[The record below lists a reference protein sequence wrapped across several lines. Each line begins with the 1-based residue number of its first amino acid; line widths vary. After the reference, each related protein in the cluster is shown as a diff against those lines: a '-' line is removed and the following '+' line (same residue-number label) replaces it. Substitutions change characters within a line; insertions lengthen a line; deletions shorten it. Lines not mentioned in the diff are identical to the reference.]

1 MLGCYDAHDGR
12 IDFIGNKIQKP
23 FQDVK
28 QRAFTPSTSQKLLD
42 ELTTNDHYHH
52 LHMIDDAVHKAAVEY
67 FHSIDATWCN
77 LPLTTKMISSPG
89 EVYAGKKL
97 DYTTDALPV
106 SLQWFDDESIFLAE
120 SSQFYLELRLL
131 IDKLSRVYSI
141 YNSFRKEPADFSHLS
156 EFQHIE
162 FEGKVSFE
170 ENNKI
175 VVDMLRAITAYIL
188 KHNEADLRYYL
199 TPVEIEELAVSFDER
214 NIEVIPFA
222 DAMKLLANKLSDTKY
237 NEISLRHF
245 GSYEEVAL
253 TRLIGKHCQV
263 VEFPL
268 EEIPFYHD
276 ASFTNKDG
284 KQFAKNADFIL
295 LGYREVV
302 GAGQRITDIKAIRE
316 KAKFFNLPEEDY
328 RPYIEMRNMATY
340 QTTCGFGM
348 GWQRYTQW
356 LLKMPFIWELSHI
369 PRGHFSPRP

>member
-1 MLGCYDAHDGR
+1 MLGCYTIRDGR

-23 FQDVK
+23 LQDVK
-28 QRAFTPSTSQKLLD
+28 QRAFMPQTSQKLLD
-42 ELTTNDHYHH
+42 ELATNDHYYH
-52 LHMIDDAVHKAAVEY
+52 LHKIDDAVHRAAVGY

-97 DYTTDALPV
+97 DYTTDALPI
-106 SLQWFDDESIFLAE
+106 SLQWFDNESIFLAE

-162 FEGKVSFE
+162 FEGKVTFE

-175 VVDMLRAITAYIL
+175 MAGMLRAITDYII

-199 TPVEIEELAVSFDER
+199 TPAEIEELAVAFDPK
-214 NIEVIPFA
+214 NIEVISFT
-222 DAMKLLANKLSDTKY
+222 DAMKLLANKLGDPKY
-237 NEISLRHF
+237 NDVSLKHF

-276 ASFTNKDG
+276 ASFTDKRG
-284 KQFAKNADFIL
+284 KQFARNADFIL

-302 GAGQRITDIKAIRE
+302 GAGQRITDIEAIRQ

-328 RPYIEMRNMATY
+328 KPYIEMRNMDTY